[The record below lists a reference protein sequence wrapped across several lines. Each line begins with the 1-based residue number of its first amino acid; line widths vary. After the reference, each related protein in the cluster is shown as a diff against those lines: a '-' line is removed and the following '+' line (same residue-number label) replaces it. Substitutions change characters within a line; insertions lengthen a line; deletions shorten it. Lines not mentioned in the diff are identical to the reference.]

1 LTLSLTNFTTALA
14 DWQRPAMIGRVEPLT
29 ICNALRRSFTDPSP
43 ILHRSFTVFKDL
55 QCTTMQ
61 HIAFNASRGVRGYA
75 AISSEG
81 GDGGDERWRS
91 MVTTLVWNRTLK
103 AG

>member
-1 LTLSLTNFTTALA
+1 MILILVLSTRTTLDTFSHQLYHSPRRLATTCN
-14 DWQRPAMIGRVEPLT
+14 DWQSRAIDYMQRTAPILH
-29 ICNALRRSFTDPSP
+29 RSFTDPSP

-81 GDGGDERWRS
+81 GDGGDE
-91 MVTTLVWNRTLK
+91 
-103 AG
+103 